1 MKSIHLFP
9 ILISSIT
16 ILSVGLTACTSRS
29 AAPAFPLEG
38 TYWVLQ
44 SLINQQGESQVAL
57 SETQVDAIFEQGRV
71 SGTDGCN
78 RYSAS
83 FELDGDKL
91 TIQPGMSTLMACP
104 EPIMGQAQ
112 LYQAALASAS
122 SYRITGDLLEI
133 LNPDGKVVLVYKT
146 PGEVKLPGTSWVA
159 LSYNNGKEAVVSV
172 LANSEITAIF
182 GEDGKLSGSA
192 GCNNYNST
200 YSVDG
205 KSIQIGPAA
214 TTRMMCQTP
223 EGVMEQ
229 EAAYLSAIQTAASYQ
244 LQGNSLTLK
253 DADGSTLAQYTRK

>member
-1 MKSIHLFP
+1 MKTIHLFP
-9 ILISSIT
+9 ILISSIM

-44 SLINQQGESQVAL
+44 SLIDQQGESQVAL
-57 SETQVDAIFEQGRV
+57 SATQVDAIFEQGRV

-83 FELDGDKL
+83 FELDGNKL

-122 SYRITGDLLEI
+122 SYRIDGDALEI
-133 LNPDGKVVLVYKT
+133 LNSDGKVVLVYKT
-146 PGEVKLPGTSWVA
+146 PGEVSLSGTSWIA
-159 LSYNNGKEAVVSV
+159 LSYNNGKQAVVSV
-172 LANSEITAIF
+172 LADSEITAIF

-192 GCNNYNST
+192 GCNNYTAT

-205 KSIQIGPAA
+205 KSIQISPAA

-223 EGVMEQ
+223 EGVMDQ
-229 EAAYLSAIQTAASYQ
+229 EAAYLSAIQAAASYQ

-253 DADGSTLAQYTRK
+253 DADGATLAQYTRK